1 MPRRGPIFW
10 WSAAAVSAASGGAY
24 YLAGQSAVLR
34 LVGTA
39 SVRIAPIGAPEGE
52 LAEAKMLLFARAWE
66 IFRRPR
72 RTPNP
77 RPYHPIDPPR

>member
-1 MPRRGPIFW
+1 VSVEEPPHALRELRFRALDVPPRRHTPN
-10 WSAAAVSAASGGAY
+10 
-24 YLAGQSAVLR
+24 
-34 LVGTA
+34 
-39 SVRIAPIGAPEGE
+39 IAQATEGE
-52 LAEAKMLLFARAWE
+52 LAEAKMLQFARAWE